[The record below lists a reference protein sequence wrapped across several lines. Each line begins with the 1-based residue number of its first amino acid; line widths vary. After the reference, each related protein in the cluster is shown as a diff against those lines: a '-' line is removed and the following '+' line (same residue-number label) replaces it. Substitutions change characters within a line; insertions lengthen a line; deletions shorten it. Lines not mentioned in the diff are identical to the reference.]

1 MTLAEMRAARQEAIA
16 AMRALIDA
24 AAADSRTS
32 LNEAEAATYA
42 EHEATVTALATDIAR
57 LETLEGL
64 EAHSRETRPAAS
76 RGQSGGAAP
85 AGGRTTAA
93 PGPEAVREFENFG
106 EFMASVRFNPNDSR
120 LSSLFSENVGAG
132 TNIDPASAEMRMSEG
147 ASGGFMVPEQFRTT
161 IMMIEGSP
169 AIVRPRATVIPAGSP
184 PDSSITIPVLDQSTD
199 GNEGDDNFNG
209 AHVFGGV
216 TVQWI
221 AEGDEKPESD
231 TPEIAQIK
239 LEPHEIAGHITVTDK
254 LLRNWGAAGPF
265 LEGRLRDA
273 VWQTEDYAAFRGDG
287 IGKPLGIDNS
297 GVTLRV
303 NRAQAGTITYRD
315 LVAMEGRILMRAGMD
330 PVWVISQSVLGAIRL
345 LKDDEG
351 KFIFVENARD
361 GMGRT
366 LLGYPVIIN
375 NRRPILGKP
384 GDIGLYVFG
393 AYLIK
398 DGSGPF
404 VAASEHV
411 KFTQNKTV
419 IKIFWNVDGQPWM
432 KEPFKEENLYEV
444 SPFVQLD
451 VPA

>member
-1 MTLAEMRAARQEAIA
+1 MTLAEMRAARQQAIA
-16 AMRALIDA
+16 AMRALVDG
-24 AAADSRTS
+24 AAADNRTD
-32 LNEAEAATYA
+32 LNEAEAAAYA
-42 EHEATVTALATDIAR
+42 EHEAKVTELTTAIGR
-57 LETLEGL
+57 LENLEDL
-64 EAHSRETRPAAS
+64 EARNAQTRPAAS
-76 RGQSGGAAP
+76 RGQGSGQGAAP
-85 AGGRTTAA
+85 RNA
-93 PGPEAVREFENFG
+93 PGAPASREFENFG
-106 EFMASVRFNPNDSR
+106 EFMAAVRFNPNDSR
-120 LSSLFSENVGAG
+120 LSNLFSEDVGAG
-132 TNIDPASAEMRMSEG
+132 TNIDPARAEMRMSEG
-147 ASGGFMVPEQFRTT
+147 AQGGFMVPEQFRTT
-161 IMMIEGSP
+161 IMMLEGSP

-199 GNEGDDNFNG
+199 GQEGDDGFNG

-231 TPEIAQIK
+231 TPEIGQIK
-239 LEPHEIAGHITVTDK
+239 LEPHEIAGHVTVTDK

-265 LEGRLRDA
+265 LEQRLRDA
-273 VWQTEDYAAFRGDG
+273 VWQSEDYAAFRGDG
-287 IGKPLGIDNS
+287 IGKPLGIDNA
-297 GVTLRV
+297 GVTIRV
-303 NRAQAGTITYRD
+303 NRQQAGTVTYRD
-315 LVAMEGRILMRAGMD
+315 LVAMEARILMRQGMD
-330 PVWVISQSVLGAIRL
+330 PVWVISQSVLSAIRL

-351 KFIFVENARD
+351 KFIFVDNARD

-366 LLGYPVIIN
+366 LLGHPVIVN
-375 NRRPILGKP
+375 NRRPVLGKV

-393 AYLIK
+393 AYLFK